1 MGIEMTRLTYYMHDG
16 PRTFR
21 FELAGNLTGSDVA
34 KLAQAWHT
42 ASSTIAGK
50 TLAVDLTFVGGV
62 DRNGHELLEHWR
74 QAGAR
79 FVANSPPSRTL
90 VESITGQPYASPD
103 HAVGPTFAPRVA
115 SVVALVMMRTVLF
128 ALVVAVTLLFP
139 ARASEADLKQ
149 ETLDAWDQYLQQA
162 NARMLERAKG
172 TFLWAAESPE
182 RLSRVRAGEV
192 VVSPMSHAPEAVP
205 SGLIHHRIGAFIP
218 GARIDDVIAVVR
230 DYDRYPKFYKTSVLE
245 SKTLT
250 GKPKKIVSRW

>member
-1 MGIEMTRLTYYMHDG
+1 
-16 PRTFR
+16 
-21 FELAGNLTGSDVA
+21 
-34 KLAQAWHT
+34 
-42 ASSTIAGK
+42 
-50 TLAVDLTFVGGV
+50 
-62 DRNGHELLEHWR
+62 
-74 QAGAR
+74 
-79 FVANSPPSRTL
+79 
-90 VESITGQPYASPD
+90 
-103 HAVGPTFAPRVA
+103 
-115 SVVALVMMRTVLF
+115 
-128 ALVVAVTLLFP
+128 
-139 ARASEADLKQ
+139 
-149 ETLDAWDQYLQQA
+149 
-162 NARMLERAKG
+162 MLERAKG